1 MENEKIQIY
10 ENQQQNKKNIVELIF
25 WILSYVSWLLLT
37 INSCVSLGWLYGKKY
52 MRIWN
57 INVSKEY
64 KYLPFQMYHMI
75 IYIVF
80 NFSIVIILF
89 GCAYLFITTLIKKNQ
104 DTIKKIISISVR
116 FHFFPILCAFIMFTL
131 GEAEQDTTEKVNSI
145 YRAGFAISLIGLLSM
160 IFIYFTTEFDKEN
173 WQANFFIKKGVFSCL
188 IVLFWY
194 NICYDIFYLHNALRP
209 TGKKIFSWMKGC
221 GLAFS
226 IIFGIGSN
234 AFAFFFKDILICFFN
249 LLIYIGLTIYYYKYE
264 AKKNFNINYRTY
276 NYDYDYEYY
285 TIDDYKYRLYSF
297 NNKKNKGDGIV
308 DIIMICISSIVLLYL
323 IVDYIKYSQIDKIND
338 IDGNITKIKTEI
350 DNLKKSNEENSKKTE
365 IIHNELELIIS
376 DRKGTQIVTRQDI
389 IEN

>member
-104 DTIKKIISISVR
+104 DTIKKIISIPVR

-234 AFAFFFKDILICFFN
+234 AFAFFYKDILICFFN
-249 LLIYIGLTIYYYKYE
+249 ELIYIGLTIYYYKYE
-264 AKKNFNINYRTY
+264 PKRFSY
-276 NYDYDYEYY
+276 NYYWYENYSNY
-285 TIDDYKYRLYSF
+285 LDRYKSF

-308 DIIMICISSIVLLYL
+308 DIIMICISSILLLYL
-323 IVDYIKYSQIDKIND
+323 IADFIKYSQIDKMNELD
-338 IDGNITKIKTEI
+338 KNIRNIKTEME
-350 DNLKKSNEENSKKTE
+350 NLKKSNEENNKKTE
-365 IIHNELELIIS
+365 IINNELELISS